1 MIFYM
6 NDRKETGPVS
16 RKRWPFF
23 TQVKRP
29 TRNVITIRINEDN
42 NPGILL
48 LRQDAVKKGFQ
59 GNTASGNHQGSHL
72 KSIWR
77 HRASAFHGQI
87 GFIASVSGGSCT
99 EGLTALTINSIE

>member
-1 MIFYM
+1 M
-6 NDRKETGPVS
+6 NDAEGNRAGF

-29 TRNVITIRINEDN
+29 DTQRN

-77 HRASAFHGQI
+77 HRAFSLFMARS